1 MLRWKKL
8 NQGMGFSRVG
18 LELNTYRIIGD
29 YTHGLYWS
37 WYVDNNYVTLHS
49 LPFGPRKP
57 ETMWPDLGM
66 LGLSPEHVQEL
77 KDDLPYYILE
87 KQMESV

>member
-18 LELNTYRIIGD
+18 LTLNLDFIDGD
-29 YTHGLYWS
+29 YTHSLYWS
-37 WYVDNNYVTLHS
+37 WYIDKSHIVLYGIFD
-49 LPFGPRKP
+49 GPMRP